1 MAAVSLVS
9 KSGSLRLGRKEDKK
23 KKDKKSQKGKTTTPK
38 LRY

>member
-1 MAAVSLVS
+1 MAAISLVR
-9 KSGSLRLGRKEDKK
+9 KSGSLSGRKEDKK